1 MPKGT
6 LLLDER
12 IIIVMKNIKKIPLL
26 IIIAVTAVVFTIV
39 GLLGMN
45 LGYAAY
51 AADFPG
57 MPALSMVMR
66 GFHDGVT
73 PVEALAAKAKPVQDN
88 AGSPDSADAAEGAT
102 EASTAAETAEEA
114 AEAGGTQEQSVSAAD
129 LNIPDGVNSPVV
141 DAEDFGNTDKRML
154 APAGTVFKRETS
166 GIFAPNGTYYYLQSV
181 DDSYFDDALFI
192 GDSRTD
198 GLHIYGNMAGKA
210 AFLCKESMSVFHI
223 FDEKMPFFAK
233 DNTSVDSEDAQQ
245 MLMTDVL
252 KENQYRKIY
261 VSVGVNEL
269 GMPTTVEYYKAYK
282 KMLEEIH
289 KLQPDAIIY
298 IEGIMHVTAE
308 YARSSS
314 VFTNT
319 NIVERN
325 NAIASLANGR
335 DIFYID
341 MNDEVCDENGNLIA
355 SLSGDGVHLKAS
367 AYARWH
373 QFLLDNAIVRNE
385 KDWSGAG
392 SASEGG
398 TS

>member
-1 MPKGT
+1 
-6 LLLDER
+6 
-12 IIIVMKNIKKIPLL
+12 MKNLKKIPLL
-26 IIIAVTAVVFTIV
+26 IIIAATAVVLTVV
-39 GLLGMN
+39 GLLGMDR
-45 LGYAAY
+45 GYADY

-57 MPALSMVMR
+57 APALSMVLR
-66 GFHDGVT
+66 GLHDGVT
-73 PVEALAAKAKPVQDN
+73 PLEALAAKAKPVQEQ
-88 AGSPDSADAAEGAT
+88 AGYSEAGAGAT
-102 EASTAAETAEEA
+102 EASTAAETVEEA
-114 AEAGGTQEQSVSAAD
+114 AQAGATEEEAQSVPAAD
-129 LNIPDGVNSPVV
+129 LHIPDGVNSPVV
-141 DAEDFGNTDKRML
+141 DAEDFGNTDTRML
-154 APAGTVFKRETS
+154 APKGTVFKRAAS
-166 GIFAPNGTYYYLQSV
+166 GLFAPNGTYYYLQSV

-252 KENQYRKIY
+252 KEQQYRKIY

-325 NAIASLANGR
+325 NAIAALANGR

-367 AYARWH
+367 AYAKWH
-373 QFLLDNAIVRNE
+373 QFLLDNAIVRDE

-392 SASEGG
+392 SAAEG